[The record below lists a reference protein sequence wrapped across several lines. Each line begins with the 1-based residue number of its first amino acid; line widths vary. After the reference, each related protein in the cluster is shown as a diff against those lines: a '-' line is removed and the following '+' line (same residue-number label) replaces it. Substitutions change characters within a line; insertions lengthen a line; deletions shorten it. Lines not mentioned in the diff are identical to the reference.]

1 LKVAAVVDVA
11 EDVSVNEVN
20 LRIDF
25 IDKCMRLFF
34 FKELI
39 KRINNLKMINK
50 ITVKKAKMENQMQ
63 PVMLSV
69 NQVKQQ

>member
-1 LKVAAVVDVA
+1 MDVA

-25 IDKCMRLFF
+25 IDKCMRLFV
-34 FKELI
+34 FKEII

>member
-1 LKVAAVVDVA
+1 VVDVV
-11 EDVSVNEVN
+11 EEVSVNEVN

-34 FKELI
+34 FKEII

>member
-1 LKVAAVVDVA
+1 VVDVV
-11 EDVSVNEVN
+11 EDVSVNEVK